1 MTATPTSGLAA
12 NLSPY
17 PRMRHER
24 HYTLEQATAARG
36 AVAQALH
43 TMRDA
48 RDRLTDDEVRE
59 ALSEAAPGNGGGP
72 PGRHVSEAFLE
83 LRAAAA
89 RLQEMEIV
97 LRDLD
102 RGLVD
107 FPSLRDGREV
117 YLCWVETEEHGIEY
131 WHDLDAGYAGREPL

>member
-1 MTATPTSGLAA
+1 
-12 NLSPY
+12 
-17 PRMRHER
+17 MRHER
-24 HYTLEQATAARG
+24 HYTPDEAAAARPE
-36 AVAQALH
+36 VAELLA

-48 RDRLTDDEVRE
+48 RERLTDTEVRE

-83 LRAAAA
+83 LRDAAT
-89 RLQEMEIV
+89 RMREMEVV

-107 FPSLRDGREV
+107 FPALREGREV
-117 YLCWVETEEHGIEY
+117 YLCWVEREEDEIGF
-131 WHDLDAGYAGREPL
+131 WHDLDAGYAGREPLE